1 VLQGFK
7 QILTVSTQNEI
18 LPLLLPNLVKQPQS
32 VFHAQALGAL
42 SASFGIGFHRF
53 LSSVI
58 SVLLDGMAS
67 DDRVHAEKIGEAAE
81 KVVMNIMQDSVHT
94 LIDTISGRMSEQAR
108 FKLAGA
114 QLLQSFVS
122 KTDRNF
128 ESHVPMILQ
137 ALLPLW
143 AEADELILQ
152 TAWNGVDQMMS
163 RLTEETQAN
172 NISFVRTLLNDV
184 ATDRRT
190 GQRLQTLPGLCLK
203 KGLQPLLP
211 MFQYGLMHGTNASIR
226 AESAAGIGDLVSLS
240 TTASLSPFVIKMTG
254 PLIRII
260 GDRFPESVKAAIL
273 NTLKLLLAKGGPML
287 KPFVPQLQ
295 TTFIKALND
304 PSATVRSRAAA
315 ALSDLL
321 VESKRVT
328 PVLNDIT
335 TSIRSPETPVPVQA
349 SLIHALVMIL
359 RNEQVGPKI
368 ENEQISK
375 LQALANELLD
385 NGNDTIRQA
394 SGHLLAVIAS
404 LATDDNTFRSI
415 VTNDVLTRAEDSW
428 RVAAGSLRALYYIM
442 SICPQRVDSNN
453 LRQAVIDYV
462 VKQLSQENLSV
473 LLDGL
478 LTAGILLRHAG
489 ENNYQN
495 DAVEIATT
503 LAPLLNDEVGQIR
516 ETAAQAVQH
525 FGETVQEPNVVVLD
539 LLIPN
544 LLNRSS
550 DLNILA
556 KKASQ
561 NALYFLLQY
570 HNGIERGDKV
580 TSAFANKLSK
590 KNPTASQALEQYVK
604 RTISRLTVK
613 PLTAA
618 AEEDTAVVTSTAEN
632 EEDDEEPEPLVTGD
646 D

>member
-1 VLQGFK
+1 
-7 QILTVSTQNEI
+7 
-18 LPLLLPNLVKQPQS
+18 
-32 VFHAQALGAL
+32 
-42 SASFGIGFHRF
+42 
-53 LSSVI
+53 
-58 SVLLDGMAS
+58 
-67 DDRVHAEKIGEAAE
+67 
-81 KVVMNIMQDSVHT
+81 
-94 LIDTISGRMSEQAR
+94 
-108 FKLAGA
+108 
-114 QLLQSFVS
+114 
-122 KTDRNF
+122 
-128 ESHVPMILQ
+128 
-137 ALLPLW
+137 
-143 AEADELILQ
+143 
-152 TAWNGVDQMMS
+152 
-163 RLTEETQAN
+163 
-172 NISFVRTLLNDV
+172 
-184 ATDRRT
+184 
-190 GQRLQTLPGLCLK
+190 
-203 KGLQPLLP
+203 
-211 MFQYGLMHGTNASIR
+211 
-226 AESAAGIGDLVSLS
+226 
-240 TTASLSPFVIKMTG
+240 
-254 PLIRII
+254 
-260 GDRFPESVKAAIL
+260 
-273 NTLKLLLAKGGPML
+273 
-287 KPFVPQLQ
+287 
-295 TTFIKALND
+295 
-304 PSATVRSRAAA
+304 
-315 ALSDLL
+315 
-321 VESKRVT
+321 
-328 PVLNDIT
+328 
-335 TSIRSPETPVPVQA
+335 
-349 SLIHALVMIL
+349 
-359 RNEQVGPKI
+359 
-368 ENEQISK
+368 
-375 LQALANELLD
+375 
-385 NGNDTIRQA
+385 
-394 SGHLLAVIAS
+394 
-404 LATDDNTFRSI
+404 
-415 VTNDVLTRAEDSW
+415 
-428 RVAAGSLRALYYIM
+428 M